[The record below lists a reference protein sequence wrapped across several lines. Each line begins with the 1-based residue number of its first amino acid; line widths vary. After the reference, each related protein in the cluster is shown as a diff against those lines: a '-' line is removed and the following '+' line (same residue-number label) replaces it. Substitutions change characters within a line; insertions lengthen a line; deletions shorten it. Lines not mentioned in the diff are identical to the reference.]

1 MIRLI
6 DPGMEN
12 EHYGIGVISGDAP
25 PNIQVKILTEF
36 DVETYHR
43 FSAAIK
49 NAAAPLNRFN
59 MTLVEKNFQSF
70 LNVQKFA
77 IRLMSL
83 GREFGGIPD
92 RIKLGESL
100 MSQIVNWL
108 TSFRLFLD
116 HAETNLKRTYGDN
129 SSQVLRFKEQTA
141 LAFDGKLGYRFI
153 YQYRN
158 YVQHC
163 GTPVSSIT
171 LTATKDEQGN
181 PILDGQGQPVP
192 RVSFRLNRQ
201 TLLQD
206 GDWTAILRHDLE
218 QMSETF
224 ELEPLALEAMEGLR
238 EVDRLL
244 LDIAFEEGARTIAD
258 VREALGLL
266 PKDENGVPNLFRFT
280 VEDGPTIRTVSP
292 QPFPTEE
299 TIASYEAVS
308 AGTKEPSDL
317 RHTSVLPPP
326 PPFDPDTLDQRIH
339 QNSRAVQLMTLWE
352 AEGGPTQS
360 FVDRV
365 RAIIAEDNGVDP
377 ILNGFFNMT
386 AVLIHMTSASIGID
400 PQGFIGGL
408 LDVYTTQ
415 KKDDTPN
422 EDGK

>member
-1 MIRLI
+1 MTHLI
-6 DPGMEN
+6 DPGLDK
-12 EHYGIGVISGDAP
+12 EHYGIGVISGEAP
-25 PNIQVKILTEF
+25 PKIQYKILIEF
-36 DVETYHR
+36 DVATFDR

-59 MTLVEKNFQSF
+59 MMLVEKNFQSF

-116 HAETNLKRTYGDN
+116 HAETNLKRTYGDH

-171 LTATKDEQGN
+171 LTATKDEEGK
-181 PILDGQGQPVP
+181 PILDEQGQPIP

-206 GDWTAILRHDLE
+206 GDWSAIVRDDLE

-224 ELEPLALEAMEGLR
+224 ELEPLAREAMEGLR

-258 VREALGLL
+258 VCEALGLL
-266 PKDENGVPNLFRFT
+266 PEDEIGVPNLFRFT
-280 VEDGPTIRTVSP
+280 VEDGATIRTISP
-292 QPFPTEE
+292 QPFPTED
-299 TIASYEAVS
+299 TIASYEAVA
-308 AGTKEPSDL
+308 AGTKQPSDL
-317 RHTSVLPPP
+317 RHTASPLPP
-326 PPFDPDTLDQRIH
+326 PPFDPDTLEQRVH
-339 QNSRAVQLMTLWE
+339 QDSRAVQLMTLWE
-352 AEGGPTQS
+352 AEGGLTQS
-360 FVDRV
+360 FVERV
-365 RAIIAEDNGVDP
+365 RAMIAEDNGVDS

-415 KKDDTPN
+415 RNDDTPI
-422 EDGK
+422 ED